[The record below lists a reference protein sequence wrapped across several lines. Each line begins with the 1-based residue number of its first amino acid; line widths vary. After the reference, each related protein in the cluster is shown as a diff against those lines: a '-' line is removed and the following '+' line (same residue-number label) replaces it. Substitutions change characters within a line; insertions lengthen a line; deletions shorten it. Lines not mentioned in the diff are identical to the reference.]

1 MSTTAETPTAEA
13 VPAPEITKEVAP
25 LETPAP
31 TTEATTT
38 TTTEPP
44 STTAPAESAP
54 AETTPAITSPESTTG
69 PTWPETPADHPLS
82 QLFAQLPEILKET
95 DYDEVYGIQLD
106 PTTNPFLT
114 KLILQKFLRANA
126 NDLPKATHQLTE
138 TLKWRKTYQ
147 PLKAVD
153 EIFESK
159 RFAGLGYVMTLENV
173 PTSSKATDIAT
184 FNIYGA
190 VKDNASTFG
199 DLDAFI
205 RWRVALME
213 LGLKKL
219 ELEKATV
226 PIPDFGQG
234 ADPYMGYQI
243 HDYLSVSFLRQDPL
257 VKTAS
262 KKTIETL
269 SAYYPET
276 LSRKFFVNVPL
287 IMGWVF
293 TAVKLIVSKETV
305 KKFTVLSYGEH
316 LAAELGPEIPEV
328 YGGKAAGLDTIAEQL
343 KFE

>member
-1 MSTTAETPTAEA
+1 MSTTEEKPTTEA
-13 VPAPEITKEVAP
+13 TAAPVASKEVEP
-25 LETPAP
+25 VETPAP
-31 TTEATTT
+31 TTEPKTAA
-38 TTTEPP
+38 EPP
-44 STTAPAESAP
+44 STTTPVESAP
-54 AETTPAITSPESTTG
+54 AETTPAITAPETTTTG

-82 QLFAQLPEILKET
+82 QLFTQLPEILKET
-95 DYDEVYGIQLD
+95 DYDEVYGIHLD
-106 PTTNPFLT
+106 PTAKPFLT

-126 NDLPKATHQLTE
+126 NNIPKATHQLKE

-147 PLKAVD
+147 PLKAAD
-153 EIFESK
+153 EVFEAK
-159 RFAGLGYVMTLENV
+159 RFAGLGYVTTLEKV
-173 PTSSKATDIAT
+173 PTSSNTTDIAT

-190 VKDNASTFG
+190 VKDNSSTFG

-205 RWRVALME
+205 RWRVGLME

-234 ADPYMGYQI
+234 ADPYQGYQI
-243 HDYLSVSFLRQDPL
+243 HDYLSVSFLRQDPV
-257 VKTAS
+257 VKAAT

-276 LSRKFFVNVPL
+276 LSRKFFVNVPV

-305 KKFTVLSYGEH
+305 KKFTVLSYGEQ
-316 LAAELGPEIPEV
+316 LAAELGPGIPEV
-328 YGGKAAGLDTIAEQL
+328 YGGKAAGLDTIAETL
-343 KFE
+343 KLE